1 MTRKPLVLRGLTAKK
16 LLEIANRY
24 DYTITIIP
32 VRYRKNGRSEGFIE
46 AHDPFFRSLT
56 YPRHLYSKMLDL
68 DYLHRIT
75 NKLKMI

>member
-32 VRYRKNGRSEGFIE
+32 VSYRKKGFLV
-46 AHDPFFRSLT
+46 AHDPFFRSLS
-56 YPRHLYSKMLDL
+56 YPRHLYSKMLDI
-68 DYLHRIT
+68 DYLRRIT
-75 NKLKMI
+75 GL